1 MFFHLNGEGG
11 FSNSVALDNI
21 RAAAVPEPTTL
32 VVWSLVGICISAFA
46 WKSTKK
52 SAAA

>member
-11 FSNSVALDNI
+11 LSNSVALDNI
-21 RAAAVPEPTTL
+21 SAAAVPEPTTM
-32 VVWSLVGICISAFA
+32 VVWGIVCVCISAFA
-46 WKSTKK
+46 WRSTKM